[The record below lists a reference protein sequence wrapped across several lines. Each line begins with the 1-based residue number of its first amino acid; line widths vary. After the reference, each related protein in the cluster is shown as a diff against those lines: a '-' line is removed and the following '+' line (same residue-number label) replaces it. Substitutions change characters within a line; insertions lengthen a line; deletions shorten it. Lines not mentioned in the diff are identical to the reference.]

1 MRPPPQGLN
10 DNASLT
16 THKKTPT
23 MSMKKTDL
31 VRQLESKLEGQRQRA
46 AVPGRFAQDNP
57 VDRKAQR
64 RLDAAAGL
72 VPFACKL
79 PSSLTAQLSE
89 RAAGHAGGINALV
102 ADLLTRSLA

>member
-1 MRPPPQGLN
+1 MLRTQQRLN

-16 THKKTPT
+16 THHKTQT

-79 PSSLTAQLSE
+79 PSTLTAQLSE

-102 ADLLTRSLA
+102 AELLTRGLA

>member
-1 MRPPPQGLN
+1 MPPSPKALN
-10 DNASLT
+10 DNTPPT
-16 THKKTPT
+16 TYKKTPT

-46 AVPGRFAQDNP
+46 AVPGRFAQDAP
-57 VDRKAQR
+57 VDRKVQR

-79 PSSLTAQLSE
+79 PSTLTAQLSD

-102 ADLLTRSLA
+102 AELLTRGLT